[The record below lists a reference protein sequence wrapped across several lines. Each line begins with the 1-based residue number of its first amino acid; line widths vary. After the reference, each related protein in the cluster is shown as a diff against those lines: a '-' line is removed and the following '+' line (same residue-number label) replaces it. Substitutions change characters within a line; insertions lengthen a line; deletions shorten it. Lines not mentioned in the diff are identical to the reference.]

1 MKTSCPDKGAQIAWR
16 RFDILFKRQE
26 EILVQKFVWGAIE
39 RTKIERR
46 K

>member
-1 MKTSCPDKGAQIAWR
+1 MKGAHIAWR

-26 EILVQKFVWGAIE
+26 EILVEKLVWGAIE
-39 RTKIERR
+39 RTKIGRR